1 MPLHIREMRK
11 NDLEPMYQLLSD
23 PAVMKYLEPPFTKEK
38 TESFL
43 NTCGLTTNPRIYAVD
58 HEEGFTGYVI
68 FHEYDEDSLEIGW
81 VLFPR
86 YWGQGYASE
95 LTRQLIEK
103 SLQTKKTL
111 IIECDPEQTVSGHI
125 AEKYGFIYQG
135 RKNGLDIYRRDA

>member
-1 MPLHIREMRK
+1 MTFHIRKMRK
-11 NDLEPMYQLLSD
+11 NDLEPMLLLLSD
-23 PAVMKYLEPPFTKEK
+23 PAVMKYLEPPFTKDM

-43 NTCGLTTNPRIYAVD
+43 NACGLTTEPRIYAAD
-58 HEEGFTGYVI
+58 HEDVFAGWVI
-68 FHEYDEDSLEIGW
+68 FHEYDQDSLEIGW

-111 IIECDPEQTVSGHI
+111 
-125 AEKYGFIYQG
+125 
-135 RKNGLDIYRRDA
+135 NN

>member
-1 MPLHIREMRK
+1 MPLHIRKMRK

-58 HEEGFTGYVI
+58 NEEGFTGYVM
-68 FHEYDEDSLEIGW
+68 
-81 VLFPR
+81 
-86 YWGQGYASE
+86 GYASE

>member
-1 MPLHIREMRK
+1 MPLHIRKMRK

-58 HEEGFTGYVI
+58 NEEGFTGYVI

-111 IIECDPEQTVSGHI
+111 IIEGDPEQTVSGHI

>member
-1 MPLHIREMRK
+1 MPLHIRKMRK
-11 NDLEPMYQLLSD
+11 NDLEPMYLLLSD

-38 TESFL
+38 AESFL
-43 NTCGLTTNPRIYAVD
+43 NTCGLTTDPRIYAVD
-58 HEEGFTGYVI
+58 NEEGFTGYVI

-111 IIECDPEQTVSGHI
+111 IIEGDPEQTVSGHI